1 VKSVDLPMTP
11 ISLSSKISVAVG
23 RDYADVSPL
32 NEIRLAASPVAHAC
46 MEDLAETALI
56 PFGF

>member
-1 VKSVDLPMTP
+1 M
-11 ISLSSKISVAVG
+11 AVG

-46 MEDLAETALI
+46 TEDLAETALI